1 VEWEITFSSD
11 PEILTI
17 RAWGPATIEGVR
29 AYFQEAVSRP
39 EWKPGIS
46 CLLDFR
52 ELDLAK
58 LSSEQLE
65 ALVAFFDKNKEGVGA
80 AFIAIAVT
88 RSVEYGVARM
98 WTSLSETV
106 GMHQRVFYALDE
118 GRAWLASVSRVS
130 SRR

>member
-1 VEWEITFSSD
+1 VEWEITFASD
-11 PEILTI
+11 PEIMTI
-17 RAWGPATIEGVR
+17 RAWGPASMEGVQ

-52 ELDLAK
+52 DLDLAK
-58 LSSEQLE
+58 FSTEQLQTL
-65 ALVAFFDKNKEGVGA
+65 ATFFDTNKKGVGA
-80 AFIAIAVT
+80 AFVSIVVT

-98 WTSLSETV
+98 WTALSEDV
-106 GMHQRVFYALDE
+106 GMHQRVFYALEE
-118 GRAWLASVSRVS
+118 GTAWLASVSRVS